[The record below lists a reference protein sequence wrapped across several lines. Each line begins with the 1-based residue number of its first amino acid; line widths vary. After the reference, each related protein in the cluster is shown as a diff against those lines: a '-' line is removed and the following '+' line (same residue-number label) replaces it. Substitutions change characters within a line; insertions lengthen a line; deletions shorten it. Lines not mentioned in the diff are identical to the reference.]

1 MDYRGVNWFP
11 TSDAF
16 RLLASDVYQK
26 FECGILKVMARFSRL
41 ISFLKLT
48 NFTVITWYRKTLRSN
63 IEI

>member
-41 ISFLKLT
+41 IGFLKLT
-48 NFTVITWYRKTLRSN
+48 NFTVITW
-63 IEI
+63 